1 MTRRKIL
8 SALSDEP
15 MYFNQLAKELGI
27 GQQSILRH
35 MQALEEGGIVKTY
48 EEKSDLGAP
57 NRKYYCLSSVF
68 SLNISMSQDSFSIAP
83 HIIQKRN
90 NDKNNDNYKRQL
102 KTSEV
107 NQKGSINTEIDLV
120 RKNLLIVE
128 DEISDLESRLDDL
141 RALKQIALHKLHEIG
156 KDNFEHLERRIL
168 YRTIEDQSLTSI
180 SKLADV
186 LDESESHVRDAVTR
200 LQKKLD
206 KDSIKLLFS

>member
-1 MTRRKIL
+1 VTRRKIL

-35 MQALEEGGIVKTY
+35 MQALEKGGVVKTY

-83 HIIQKRN
+83 HIVQKRN
-90 NDKNNDNYKRQL
+90 NDKNNDNYNRQL
-102 KTSEV
+102 KTSEA
-107 NQKGSINTEIDLV
+107 NQKGSINTEIASVL
-120 RKNLLIVE
+120 KNLLIVE

-141 RALKQIALHKLHEIG
+141 RALKQIALHRLHEIG

-186 LDESESHVRDAVTR
+186 LDETESHIRDAVTR

-206 KDSIKLLFS
+206 KDSVKLLFS